1 MQWRVFWSN
10 GCPLEP
16 VKSIPI
22 ERFKRT
28 PEEIKSKKEIF
39 SSKTELSYIERDILF
54 EIGIFSCKLLLFV
67 LLYFWAFKDSINFE

>member
-39 SSKTELSYIERDILF
+39 SSKAELSYIERDIVF
-54 EIGIFSCKLLLFV
+54 EITILDKI
-67 LLYFWAFKDSINFE
+67 YHIRY